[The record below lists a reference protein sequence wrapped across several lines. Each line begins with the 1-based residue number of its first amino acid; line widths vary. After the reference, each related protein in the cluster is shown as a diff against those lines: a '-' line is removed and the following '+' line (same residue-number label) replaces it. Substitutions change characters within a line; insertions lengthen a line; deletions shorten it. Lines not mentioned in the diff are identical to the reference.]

1 MVSLAMM
8 EQRFELTN
16 SEIKKVK
23 LKLTSALRK
32 HDEISFAYLHGSFGI
47 LPFRDI
53 DIAAYCFVPE
63 EAVFDFELE
72 MSSELCTVS
81 GYPVEFKVLNY
92 APIGFRFSVVNEG
105 TLLFEKDRA
114 ARLNFLEEVGLKY
127 MDYFEFSKSYFREL
141 VECIKK

>member
-1 MVSLAMM
+1 MVFLAIM

-23 LKLTSALRK
+23 QKLISALKR
-32 HDEISFAYLHGSFGI
+32 HDEISFTYLHGSFGI

-53 DIAAYCFVPE
+53 DIAAYCSVHE
-63 EAVFDFELE
+63 DAVFNFELE
-72 MSSELCTVS
+72 MSSEFCTVS

-92 APIGFRFSVVNEG
+92 APIGFQFSVVNEG
-105 TLLFEKDRA
+105 SLLFEKDRA

-141 VECIKK
+141 IECIKK